1 MNLENT
7 SVQMR
12 KGILEF
18 CVMHVIARG
27 EVYTSDLIQE
37 LTAARMVVVEGTLY
51 PLLTRLK
58 NAGLLQYAWK
68 ESTSGPPRK
77 YYSLTDQGTNSLAA
91 LTETWNEISASVS
104 SLLSPPV
111 ANTFYW
117 EPAPEAE
124 PVVGHVETPEI
135 LADEQPTVEAE
146 QVAEVDATPETET
159 ATETLAATDTE
170 NLPSTTEPTAETP
183 PATDLA

>member
-58 NAGLLQYAWK
+58 NAGLLQYSWK

-77 YYSLTDQGTNSLAA
+77 YYSLTEAGAANLEA
-91 LTETWNEISASVS
+91 LTATWQEIVS
-104 SLLSPPV
+104 S
-111 ANTFYW
+111 
-117 EPAPEAE
+117 
-124 PVVGHVETPEI
+124 
-135 LADEQPTVEAE
+135 VEALLGPVS
-146 QVAEVDATPETET
+146 QP
-159 ATETLAATDTE
+159 AAVTQ
-170 NLPSTTEPTAETP
+170 AETP
-183 PATDLA
+183 SEPEQEPTYLPEDEAQTHQPETPSAETEAEDQERPAA